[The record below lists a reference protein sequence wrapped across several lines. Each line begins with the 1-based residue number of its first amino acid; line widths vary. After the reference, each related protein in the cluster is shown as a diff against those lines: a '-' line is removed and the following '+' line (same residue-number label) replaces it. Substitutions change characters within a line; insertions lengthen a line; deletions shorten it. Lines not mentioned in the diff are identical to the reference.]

1 MSLLSAGDIS
11 LMHAVMV
18 EISNATLTQI
28 ATPGPLD
35 RNGDPGTPVA
45 VWTGTAEAFLERHD
59 REVLSGGAQVQDRR
73 TTLRVFDEAGA
84 DVADMLAGPDWAA
97 SSVVVIDN
105 RGVSPVTRRWTI
117 VGMEHESDETLNSVL
132 LTINDERAA

>member
-1 MSLLSAGDIS
+1 MSLLSAGDVT

-18 EISNATLTQI
+18 EISNATLTAI
-28 ATPGPLD
+28 NAPGALE
-35 RNGDPGTPVA
+35 RNGDPTVGA
-45 VWTGTAEAFLERHD
+45 ALWTGTAEAFLERHD

-84 DVADMLAGPDWAA
+84 DVADMLAGPDWTA
-97 SSVVVIDN
+97 SSVVVVDN
-105 RGVSPVTRRWTI
+105 RGASPVTRRWTI
-117 VGMEHESDETLNSVL
+117 IGMEHESDETLNSVL